1 MAAPLAHA
9 VQWALITA
17 RRLRG
22 AHERPEVEHGLI
34 PVPPAVCGH
43 QSVGQLLHA
52 LLTEPL
58 PGQSGQH
65 PTDVGIDD
73 KWMKE
78 TAAAIQPGTAALFVL
93 VRKVTA
99 DKVLEGLK
107 GEGGTV
113 LKTSLDHTKEAALQ
127 AALAGVQAAVPSPP
141 S

>member
-1 MAAPLAHA
+1 MNGIA
-9 VQWALITA
+9 VGIDGYLVIEGTSNK
-17 RRLRG
+17 G
-22 AHERPEVEHGLI
+22 IGLSR
-34 PVPPAVCGH
+34 C
-43 QSVGQLLHA
+43 
-52 LLTEPL
+52 
-58 PGQSGQH
+58 
-65 PTDVGIDD
+65 DVGIDD